1 MICRFNVVS
10 KLGMC
15 IASPFCVKLVLKL
28 KVSLAVL
35 NKVLI
40 FAVLKGNKLLTSEN
54 KYYGNN
60 DIKTIL

>member
-1 MICRFNVVS
+1 M
-10 KLGMC
+10 
-15 IASPFCVKLVLKL
+15 LKL
-28 KVSLAVL
+28 KVSLAIL

-40 FAVLKGNKLLTSEN
+40 FAVSKGNKLLTFKN